1 MNELTYLEVDS
12 KRHAG
17 PSNLFI
23 IGSSSRALR
32 FDHPTARWV
41 FDPRTVVHLWEDDF
55 EQGEDRIN
63 AVDRG
68 RAEEVARLLGAALP
82 SVSELRQ
89 VLQDGEGGTP

>member
-1 MNELTYLEVDS
+1 MNELTYFEADS
-12 KRHAG
+12 TRHAG
-17 PSNLFI
+17 PSNLFVMD
-23 IGSSSRALR
+23 SSSRALR
-32 FDHPTARWV
+32 FDHPTGRWV
-41 FDPRTVVHLWEDDF
+41 FDPRAVWRLLEDDF

-89 VLQDGEGGTP
+89 VLQDGEAGTP

>member
-23 IGSSSRALR
+23 VGSSSRALR
-32 FDHPTARWV
+32 FDHPTGRWV
-41 FDPRTVVHLWEDDF
+41 FDPRTVVYLCEEDF

-68 RAEEVARLLGAALP
+68 RAEEVARLLGAALA